1 MKFFG
6 RFASSGLGGLCVGVL
21 VPVMLT
27 ILYFK
32 DNFPSKLLDLLDFF
46 FWLETEKKLVDSS
59 GSTEPNALFLNLK
72 QHIKSDFFIY
82 SGC

>member
-6 RFASSGLGGLCVGVL
+6 RFASSGLGGLCVGGVL

-32 DNFPSKLLDLLDFF
+32 VNFLSNLLDLFYFF
-46 FWLETEKKLVDSS
+46 FYGETEK
-59 GSTEPNALFLNLK
+59 
-72 QHIKSDFFIY
+72 
-82 SGC
+82 